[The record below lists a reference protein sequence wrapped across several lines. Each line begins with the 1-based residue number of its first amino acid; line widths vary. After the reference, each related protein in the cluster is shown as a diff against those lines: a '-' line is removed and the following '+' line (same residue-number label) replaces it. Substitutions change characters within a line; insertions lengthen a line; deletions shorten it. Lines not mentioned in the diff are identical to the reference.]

1 MNELICL
8 KEELRKTRKAD
19 LSPQDKKRLQKI
31 VERFHYIYAD
41 LETECSKT
49 EILLFEMEYLNMFS
63 NAVEPMKKIVA
74 NKKEEIKVWKEILAA
89 IRLLDY

>member
-8 KEELRKTRKAD
+8 KEELRKIRKAD
-19 LSPQDKKRLQKI
+19 LSPQDKKQLEEI
-31 VERFHYIYAD
+31 LEYIIYCD
-41 LETECSKT
+41 LENECNKI
-49 EILLFEMEYLNMFS
+49 EQVLWKMEYLNMFS